1 MRVTGNGM
9 MTKSGRMTR
18 SRQPET
24 PARVSVRMSHTD
36 EGRHMMTVWMVRYEW
51 RQTGKKRWEKRTDYY
66 VGSEAYAT
74 AKRNAESMARSEF
87 YRNVTTEV
95 EHAYVRGELNQ

>member
-1 MRVTGNGM
+1 
-9 MTKSGRMTR
+9 
-18 SRQPET
+18 
-24 PARVSVRMSHTD
+24 
-36 EGRHMMTVWMVRYEW
+36 MMTVWMVRYEW

-74 AKRNAESMARSEF
+74 AKRSAENMARSDF

-95 EHAYVRGELNQ
+95 EHAYIRGELNK

>member
-1 MRVTGNGM
+1 MNGRSVKRE
-9 MTKSGRMTR
+9 TSTW

-24 PARVSVRMSHTD
+24 PARVSARRARTD
-36 EGRHMMTVWMVRYEW
+36 EGRHMITVWMVCYEW

-74 AKRNAESMARSEF
+74 AKRSAENLSRSTDF
-87 YRNVTTEV
+87 YRNVKTEV
-95 EHAYVRGELNQ
+95 DHAFVKGELSQ